1 MNYLSTS
8 KTVVSLLLVGGLAA
22 CGGGGG
28 GGSAIG
34 AADPTLIGVA
44 ASGAPIANGSLT
56 VTCGDASTKTGTT
69 DANGVYSI
77 SLAGC
82 AAPYVVSVT
91 GTIGDAQ
98 ATLVSVQTT
107 APAAGASLTVNITPL
122 TNAIAATLASSGDPM
137 DLITNFTAEKA
148 GITDAAVKARK
159 DALVAAL
166 ADMLAAAGLNPASFD
181 LISSSFS
188 ADRTGMDKVLDNVK
202 VQVTTSGVNIT
213 NAGGVKVDDM
223 GDKTGT
229 TVAADLSAGSI
240 SFSKSTNFATPL
252 TKLPATVDDNSVGDS
267 IRDLLNACFAQPK
280 ATRGSL
286 AATLSAACQAV
297 PIASDYLNDGRTG
310 AQEFDRYF
318 TDAKYDN
325 ARFNKPEIVRFY
337 SSSATDSRALIKFSL
352 ARADGVV
359 ESFTSVGE
367 QSTATGGVKKLR
379 GNQRLFK
386 VFVNGFVN
394 KRVQIE
400 TRGSTAKSTYFSTGV
415 NLYVGFIEGGAGGA
429 ASGLTT
435 TGRKVGYVKVTGP
448 GLPTAGV
455 FLRPTLAG
463 CDSYYAIATSATTNP
478 TRCTSLFR
486 MSSRAASAT
495 DSDNLNGLFNGSRP
509 DFASAKVSDANLLAI
524 QPFSAYTF
532 QIFNTSSVL
541 IATYIER
548 LRSRP
553 YTMGTSAA
561 AQDGEVDKVRW
572 NSVSADTIAAIDP
585 LSTTPFA
592 GGNPSS
598 LTVKW
603 TNAPNTAP
611 TYSLQVQTNPTGAA
625 LSQDQVFVPFTAS
638 SIALTNGSQGWP
650 NMGSTGAL
658 TSGAFNLVQLI
669 SRNQFDTQL
678 FADWI
683 Y

>member
-310 AQEFDRYF
+310 AQEFDRTMGASLLVGGEQDF
-318 TDAKYDN
+318 PPDL
-325 ARFNKPEIVRFY
+325 RGVRRLLEGLQCREHGDEAAFHVGR
-337 SSSATDSRALIKFSL
+337 SRA
-352 ARADGVV
+352 VH
-359 ESFTSVGE
+359 
-367 QSTATGGVKKLR
+367 
-379 GNQRLFK
+379 RL
-386 VFVNGFVN
+386 
-394 KRVQIE
+394 RVQ
-400 TRGSTAKSTYFSTGV
+400 
-415 NLYVGFIEGGAGGA
+415 
-429 ASGLTT
+429 
-435 TGRKVGYVKVTGP
+435 
-448 GLPTAGV
+448 PTAGLKRV
-455 FLRPTLAG
+455 VGFVDRVVVTAEQH
-463 CDSYYAIATSATTNP
+463 P
-478 TRCTSLFR
+478 TRSVGPQAQAQ
-486 MSSRAASAT
+486 RAH
-495 DSDNLNGLFNGSRP
+495 
-509 DFASAKVSDANLLAI
+509 
-524 QPFSAYTF
+524 
-532 QIFNTSSVL
+532 
-541 IATYIER
+541 
-548 LRSRP
+548 
-553 YTMGTSAA
+553 
-561 AQDGEVDKVRW
+561 
-572 NSVSADTIAAIDP
+572 
-585 LSTTPFA
+585 A
-592 GGNPSS
+592 GGIVAGRVRRDFFDHRSWKCAHPVVAQRRAQHRGRACRGS
-598 LTVKW
+598 V
-603 TNAPNTAP
+603 PPPHRRTA
-611 TYSLQVQTNPTGAA
+611 
-625 LSQDQVFVPFTAS
+625 DHR
-638 SIALTNGSQGWP
+638 WP
-650 NMGSTGAL
+650 GC
-658 TSGAFNLVQLI
+658 
-669 SRNQFDTQL
+669 R
-678 FADWI
+678 
-683 Y
+683 